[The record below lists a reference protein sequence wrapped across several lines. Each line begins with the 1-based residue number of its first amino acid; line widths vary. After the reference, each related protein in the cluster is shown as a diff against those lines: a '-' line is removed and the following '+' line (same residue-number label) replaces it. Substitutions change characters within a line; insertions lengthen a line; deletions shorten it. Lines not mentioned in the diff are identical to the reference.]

1 VRTEI
6 EEKYKYLFRL
16 YDTDRNMK
24 IDADDL
30 NKVFRLIYA
39 GLNLAEEDYSKL
51 VTETLIRYGNR
62 GEIKMEQFRELVPE
76 D

>member
-1 VRTEI
+1 
-6 EEKYKYLFRL
+6 
-16 YDTDRNMK
+16 MK

-30 NKVFRLIYA
+30 SKVFRLIYS
-39 GLNLAEEDYSKL
+39 GLHLAEEDYSKL